1 MQNSNYKHNSTE
13 SKIYKAIIAG
23 IAKYLRVARHSMLMM
38 IKMYRIA
45 LSLKLQFLNFN
56 ANNFNLELSKKALK
70 KVTTTI
76 TFLLSSLSE
85 K

>member
-1 MQNSNYKHNSTE
+1 MDPFLLSLIELINE

-70 KVTTTI
+70 KVRPI
-76 TFLLSSLSE
+76 
-85 K
+85 KNY